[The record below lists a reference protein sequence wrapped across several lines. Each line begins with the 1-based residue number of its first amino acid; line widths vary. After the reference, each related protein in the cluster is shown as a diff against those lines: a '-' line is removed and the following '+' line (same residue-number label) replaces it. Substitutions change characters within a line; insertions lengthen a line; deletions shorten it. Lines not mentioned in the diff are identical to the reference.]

1 MRKKQEIKVIVHYP
15 KTTLGW
21 YRWMMRIVYADP
33 DMVYDYIKKQKLPPK
48 EREELLKLARS
59 QAELFHCCELDM
71 YRRRPLNGGIPDEE

>member
-33 DMVYDYIKKQKLPPK
+33 NMVYDYIKKQKLPPK
-48 EREELLKLARS
+48 EREELLNLARS
-59 QAELFHCCELDM
+59 QAELFHCSELDM
-71 YRRRPLNGGIPDEE
+71 YRRRPLKEADSDGE